1 MEHSAYRE
9 AVTCFEQALEA
20 LAYLPEQRD
29 TREQAIDLRLDLR
42 HALLP
47 IGAHARIL
55 ETLQEATILAE
66 AIDDSRR
73 LGWVSA
79 HMSHAFNGEQVN
91 YDQAIACGHR
101 ALELAKPLGDTKLQA
116 IACFRLG
123 QAYRTASDFRQAID
137 YHRQVVAFLQGDL
150 LYERFGTAS
159 PISVLSRSQLA
170 GALAEMGSFAEGA
183 TYGKEALS
191 MAEAVNSPFGCVV
204 ALMHVARLSL
214 LKGDVDRAIGMTER
228 AIALSQ
234 EANITLASLSNI
246 VALAYAFARAGRLTE
261 SAQMLEQ
268 DFEHLSQTGA
278 RYRMPWVV
286 NLSDAFLLTG
296 RLQDASTHAKDMFEV
311 SLQRGARGYQAY
323 AHRVLAEIA
332 MHRDPPDVDQAE
344 THYQQAL
351 SLADELGMRP
361 LQAHCHRGL
370 GTLYRQTGQS
380 EQARAE
386 LSMALEMYHDMEM
399 TFWLPEA
406 EAALAELEGT
416 P

>member
-1 MEHSAYRE
+1 
-9 AVTCFEQALEA
+9 
-20 LAYLPEQRD
+20 
-29 TREQAIDLRLDLR
+29 
-42 HALLP
+42 
-47 IGAHARIL
+47 
-55 ETLQEATILAE
+55 
-66 AIDDSRR
+66 
-73 LGWVSA
+73 
-79 HMSHAFNGEQVN
+79 
-91 YDQAIACGHR
+91 
-101 ALELAKPLGDTKLQA
+101 
-116 IACFRLG
+116 
-123 QAYRTASDFRQAID
+123 
-137 YHRQVVAFLQGDL
+137 
-150 LYERFGTAS
+150 
-159 PISVLSRSQLA
+159 
-170 GALAEMGSFAEGA
+170 
-183 TYGKEALS
+183 
-191 MAEAVNSPFGCVV
+191 
-204 ALMHVARLSL
+204 